1 MGRALAAAVRRM
13 LAVAT
18 KGPLLAAPTAW
29 DPVPTGSTAGGS
41 SIDLTIVV
49 RTDLTIVARIDTV
62 ITRATL
68 RMVAP
73 AGLAC
78 GHPTGGAASTCAA
91 TNARPTERG
100 TATIART
107 IATATIA
114 RTADLG
120 TAAAILARPMDVVR
134 AVTERERQMRPPSG
148 SPAHRAGEPLPEAV
162 LRLRITIV
170 IVAVPPGNSL
180 SAMAGLVPAIPMTG
194 ASPIVIPRTSPA
206 MTNRPSRVLSCYFV
220 PVTS

>member
-1 MGRALAAAVRRM
+1 VGRALAAAVRRM

-49 RTDLTIVARIDTV
+49 RTDLTIVARIDTA

-91 TNARPTERG
+91 TSARPTDIG

-114 RTADLG
+114 RMADLG
-120 TAAAILARPMDVVR
+120 TAAAVLARPMDVAR
-134 AVTERERQMRPPSG
+134 AVTEPNDKCGPRQAALRHTVPG
-148 SPAHRAGEPLPEAV
+148 SLYPKPHCDYE
-162 LRLRITIV
+162 
-170 IVAVPPGNSL
+170 
-180 SAMAGLVPAIPMTG
+180 
-194 ASPIVIPRTSPA
+194 
-206 MTNRPSRVLSCYFV
+206 SR
-220 PVTS
+220 

>member
-49 RTDLTIVARIDTV
+49 RTDLTIVARIDTA

-91 TNARPTERG
+91 TSARPTEIG

-107 IATATIA
+107 IATATLA
-114 RTADLG
+114 RTAALG
-120 TAAAILARPMDVVR
+120 TAAVLARPMDVAK
-134 AVTERERQMRPPSG
+134 AVTERERQMRPQ
-148 SPAHRAGEPLPEAV
+148 AALRHTVPESLYRKPHCDYG
-162 LRLRITIV
+162 LRQL
-170 IVAVPPGNSL
+170 
-180 SAMAGLVPAIPMTG
+180 
-194 ASPIVIPRTSPA
+194 
-206 MTNRPSRVLSCYFV
+206 
-220 PVTS
+220 